1 MDIMGGVRLTDGRE
15 LKIITGID
23 DHSRYCVSA
32 ALAWRATARPVCEAL
47 LAALQRHGAP
57 EQLLTDNGKVFTA
70 RFGRGTGEVLFD
82 RLCREHGIRHLLTAP
97 RSPTTTGKVERFH
110 KTVRAEFLGKRSFAS
125 LAEAQAA
132 LDDWVAH
139 YNSERPH
146 QGIGMVAPAERF
158 ALAHPEPV
166 ARLTLAASH
175 EEAET
180 PEGPVVRAVTRR
192 VSLQGRIS
200 LAGYPY
206 HVGVWLAGEVVEVDL
221 RPDGLLEIVHRGVLV
236 VCHARRHSATVDPA
250 SRPHKERAPRVGP
263 QHPRPQTAGR
273 PVLRMVDK
281 RGAISFAG
289 TTYRVG
295 VAQARQQVEVRV
307 VGDTVQI
314 SQQGR
319 LVRTH
324 AARHDRSKEHGAF
337 ATPAGR
343 PRRPKVSQE
352 GVTGVTELLE
362 PICNAGTGTRHN
374 KRPRRPKHGGDTRRA
389 AAVARHEAAAARA
402 TTPAAPSPPGG
413 GYSPSGWAQAL
424 LGDLGMPRSAQNVT
438 AITAWEMA
446 EGGNWFNSAR
456 YNPLDTTMPEP
467 GSTAMNSAGV
477 QAYTSWGQGLAATV
491 ATLTNGQYGGI
502 LAALRA
508 GTSALAVSAA
518 VSESPWGTG
527 AFGV

>member
-1 MDIMGGVRLTDGRE
+1 VLVELGLVEQRHQAVLEVLAGSTVGSVALRYGVARQTVHRWLRRYADGGLAGLVDQPSRPATCPHQMAPAVEARIVELRLAHPGWGPRTLGHRLALEGVTPLPGRSSIYRALVRHRLIEPHPRRRKRADYRRWERSRAMELWQMDIMGGVRLTDGRE
-15 LKIITGID
+15 LKVITGID

-32 ALAWRATARPVCEAL
+32 ALALRATARPVCEAL
-47 LAALQRHGAP
+47 LAALERHGAP

-110 KTVRAEFLGKRSFAS
+110 KTVRAEFLGERTFAS
-125 LAEAQAA
+125 LEEAQAA
-132 LDDWVAH
+132 LDAWVAH

-175 EEAET
+175 EEAEA
-180 PEGPVVRAVTRR
+180 PEEPVARAVTRR

-236 VCHARRHSATVDPA
+236 ACHARRHSAAADPA
-250 SRPHKERAPRVGP
+250 SWPHKERAPRGRA

-281 RGAISFAG
+281 RGAVSFAG

-295 VAQARQQVEVRV
+295 IAQARQQVEVRV

-314 SQQGR
+314 SQHGR

-352 GVTGVTELLE
+352 GLAGVAELLE
-362 PICNAGTGTRHN
+362 PICNAGTGT
-374 KRPRRPKHGGDTRRA
+374 
-389 AAVARHEAAAARA
+389 
-402 TTPAAPSPPGG
+402 
-413 GYSPSGWAQAL
+413 
-424 LGDLGMPRSAQNVT
+424 
-438 AITAWEMA
+438 
-446 EGGNWFNSAR
+446 
-456 YNPLDTTMPEP
+456 
-467 GSTAMNSAGV
+467 
-477 QAYTSWGQGLAATV
+477 
-491 ATLTNGQYGGI
+491 
-502 LAALRA
+502 
-508 GTSALAVSAA
+508 
-518 VSESPWGTG
+518 
-527 AFGV
+527 